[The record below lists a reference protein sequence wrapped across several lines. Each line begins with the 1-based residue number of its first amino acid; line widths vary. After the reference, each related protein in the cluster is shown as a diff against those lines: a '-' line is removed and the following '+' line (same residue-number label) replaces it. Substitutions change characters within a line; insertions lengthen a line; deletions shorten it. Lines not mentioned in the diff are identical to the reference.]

1 MVIYNTLTR
10 KKEKFIPREP
20 GKVFIYVCG
29 PTTYHY
35 IHIGNARPLVFFDT
49 VRRYFQYKGYQVKY
63 VQNFTDIDDKI
74 IKRALEEG
82 EEPLKLSQRYVV
94 EYFQDADA
102 LNVRRADIHP
112 KVTEHMEDIIGLV
125 EILVNKGA
133 AYIVNGDVY
142 FDLNSFPDYGKLS
155 RRSLAEMLVGAR
167 VEVDPRKKNP
177 LDFALWKASRPGEPS
192 WPSPW
197 GAGRPGWHIECS
209 AMSLKYL
216 GVNFDLHG
224 GGMDLIF
231 PHHEN
236 EIAQAEAATGKPFA
250 RYWIHNGFLNV
261 NQEKMSKSQG
271 NFFLVREVLKKFS
284 PLVIRFFL
292 LATHYR
298 SPLDFD
304 DEKIIAAGRG
314 WERLKNSI
322 RLVNNALNRQLRLE
336 TCDQDRERL
345 AKLENIRKQFE
356 EALDDDFNTAL
367 AISFYFELA
376 KEANTYL
383 QEEAIPCKD
392 ILQKILALFMN
403 FNEILG
409 LFKTDSQAKIFLGD
423 QPKKGDELVQSLIE
437 LFLQFRQEAREKK
450 DWATADRIRD
460 GLKEQG
466 ILIED
471 TLYGTR
477 WKIDRQE

>member
-1 MVIYNTLTR
+1 
-10 KKEKFIPREP
+10 
-20 GKVFIYVCG
+20 
-29 PTTYHY
+29 
-35 IHIGNARPLVFFDT
+35 
-49 VRRYFQYKGYQVKY
+49 
-63 VQNFTDIDDKI
+63 
-74 IKRALEEG
+74 
-82 EEPLKLSQRYVV
+82 
-94 EYFQDADA
+94 
-102 LNVRRADIHP
+102 
-112 KVTEHMEDIIGLV
+112 
-125 EILVNKGA
+125 
-133 AYIVNGDVY
+133 
-142 FDLNSFPDYGKLS
+142 
-155 RRSLAEMLVGAR
+155 
-167 VEVDPRKKNP
+167 
-177 LDFALWKASRPGEPS
+177 
-192 WPSPW
+192 
-197 GAGRPGWHIECS
+197 
-209 AMSLKYL
+209 
-216 GVNFDLHG
+216 
-224 GGMDLIF
+224 
-231 PHHEN
+231 
-236 EIAQAEAATGKPFA
+236 
-250 RYWIHNGFLNV
+250 
-261 NQEKMSKSQG
+261 MSKSRG
-271 NFFLVREVLKKFS
+271 NFFLVREVLKKFP

-292 LATHYR
+292 LSTHYR

-322 RLVNNALNRQLRLE
+322 RLVSDALNRQLRLE
-336 TCDQDRERL
+336 TCDQDQERL
-345 AKLENIRKQFE
+345 AKLENIRTQSE

-367 AISFYFELA
+367 AISFCFELA

-471 TLYGTR
+471 TPYGTR